1 MEVAGDVAVKSLA
14 AVNDDIIPF
23 FTAAARDLIAVEK
36 ENAKDIA
43 GTIITLL
50 LVEYYGMFYGSIV

>member
-14 AVNDDIIPF
+14 AVSDDIIPY

-36 ENAKDIA
+36 ENAKDVT
-43 GTIITLL
+43 GNDTILRYTTLHYCYCYC
-50 LVEYYGMFYGSIV
+50 YY

>member
-14 AVNDDIIPF
+14 AVSDDIIPY

-36 ENAKDIA
+36 ENAKDVT
-43 GTIITLL
+43 GNDTLH
-50 LVEYYGMFYGSIV
+50 YTTSSINSLEAT